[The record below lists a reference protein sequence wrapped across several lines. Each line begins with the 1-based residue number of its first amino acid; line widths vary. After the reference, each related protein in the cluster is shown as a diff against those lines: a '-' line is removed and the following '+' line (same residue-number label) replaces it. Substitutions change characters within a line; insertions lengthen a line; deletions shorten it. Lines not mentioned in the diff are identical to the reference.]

1 MAQAIMA
8 IMEVITIIGME
19 IIIITIIIIMVDEEV
34 LLIHILQMETEMVLE
49 MVLEVQI
56 MLMEETTLIQHP
68 EIEMSIILAHELPQ
82 PNNLLETIVIIQ
94 QELTLIH
101 NQQEVIAANLLQCV
115 PILQVLIPDPLHHHL
130 HMAVE
135 VMAAEI
141 VVVEDHLQAVEEDK
155 KN

>member
-1 MAQAIMA
+1 MAQAIMEV
-8 IMEVITIIGME
+8 MEVITIIGME

-34 LLIHILQMETEMVLE
+34 LLIHILQMETE

-94 QELTLIH
+94 QELILIH
-101 NQQEVIAANLLQCV
+101 NQQEVTAVNLPQFV
-115 PILQVLIPDPLHHHL
+115 PIIQVLLDHPLH
-130 HMAVE
+130 MVEE
-135 VMAAEI
+135 VMEAEI
-141 VVVEDHLQAVEEDK
+141 VVEEDLHLVEEEDK
-155 KN
+155 KIKKDKYLCY